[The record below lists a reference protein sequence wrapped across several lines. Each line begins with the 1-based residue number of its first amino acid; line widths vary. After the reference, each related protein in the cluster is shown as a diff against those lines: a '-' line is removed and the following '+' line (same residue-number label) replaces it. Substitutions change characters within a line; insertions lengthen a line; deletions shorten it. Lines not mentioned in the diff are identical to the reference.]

1 MVDNKLTQFKT
12 IDMNYTPIV
21 LFLGGMLG
29 IIFHNLVKLD
39 TINRANAGNVNFK
52 KYIALERF
60 SLLISLFVVVACVMG
75 SHEIKQLRL
84 AGNWLFFGFIGIGY
98 LAQSLLVKMM
108 GKAQGYVNNISRY
121 DNLKFSASEPETPL
135 YWLPAD
141 NSFTVTEFNGQ
152 TIDCSIEEL
161 VSNAANGLRFEWG
174 GNSPYLRNVVSNQPF
189 TINGQT
195 TNELIGG
202 VHSPQRPK

>member
-1 MVDNKLTQFKT
+1 MEYTQ
-12 IDMNYTPIV
+12 IV
-21 LFLGGMLG
+21 LFLGGILG
-29 IIFHNLVKLD
+29 IILHNLIKLD
-39 TINRANAGNVNFK
+39 TINRANAGSVNFK

-60 SLLISLFVVVACVMG
+60 TLLISLFVVVACVMG
-75 SHEIKQLRL
+75 SHEIKKLRD
-84 AGNWLFFGFIGIGY
+84 AGDWLFFGFIGIGY

-121 DNLKFSASEPETPL
+121 DNLKFNASEPETNT

-152 TIDCSIEEL
+152 TLDCSIEEL
-161 VSNAANGLRFEWG
+161 VNNPANGLRFEWG

-195 TNELIGG
+195 AELIGG